1 MSQQV
6 PLWVAVVI
14 AVGTPLLAFAGVVVG
29 QLLLRRGAQEQD
41 VRWRREE
48 TMRLLRWA
56 AELALD
62 ADPGRSAVGVSALG
76 ALQQSELMQADDQ
89 SLLSRILDAVV
100 EPVVDDYHEG
110 DTVLEEE

>member
-1 MSQQV
+1 MGQQV

-14 AVGTPLLAFAGVVVG
+14 AVGTPLLAFAGVLVG
-29 QLLLRRGAQEQD
+29 HLLLRRGALEQD

-62 ADPGRSAVGVSALG
+62 ADPGRSTVGVSAIG
-76 ALQQSELMQADDQ
+76 ALQRSEL
-89 SLLSRILDAVV
+89 
-100 EPVVDDYHEG
+100 
-110 DTVLEEE
+110 

>member
-1 MSQQV
+1 MGQQV

-14 AVGTPLLAFAGVVVG
+14 AVATPLLAFAGVIVG
-29 QLLLRRGAQEQD
+29 QLLLRRGALEQD

-62 ADPGRSAVGVSALG
+62 ADPGRSAVGVAALDG
-76 ALQQSELMQADDQ
+76 LQQSELIRRHDQPLVTAVLQAV
-89 SLLSRILDAVV
+89 L
-100 EPVVDDYHEG
+100 EPVVDDYHE
-110 DTVLEEE
+110 DDIVLEEE